1 MEIRNK
7 RIFLTMAS
15 LKCASK
21 LAWSKVVFITLLQLA
36 VAPQLLSAEDE
47 QKNLGGF
54 DRIFDPKVERREIDR
69 DAIDKENWEIGG
81 YYGII
86 SIEDFGSSELVGAR
100 IAYHVTEDFFI
111 ETSYAK
117 TEAGKTSF
125 ENLLGNIQFLPDG
138 KREYINY
145 DVALGFN
152 LLPGE
157 AFVGDELAF
166 SSSMYIVVGLGAT
179 KFAGETHSTI
189 MIGGGYRV
197 LFTDWFA
204 MHLTLRDHFYDTELT
219 GVAKTVNDLE
229 ITTSFTI
236 FF

>member
-1 MEIRNK
+1 MENRNK
-7 RIFLTMAS
+7 RIFLNIT
-15 LKCASK
+15 
-21 LAWSKVVFITLLQLA
+21 SKVVWLRVLFLALLQLT

-47 QKNLGGF
+47 QKDLGGF
-54 DRIFDPKVERREIDR
+54 DRIFDPKVERREIER
-69 DAIDKENWEIGG
+69 EAIDTENWEIGG

-86 SIEDFGSSELVGAR
+86 SIEDFGSSELVGIR
-100 IAYHVTEDFFI
+100 VAYHVTEDFFI
-111 ETSYAK
+111 EMSYAK

-125 ENLLGNIQFLPDG
+125 ENLLGNIQFLLLPDG
-138 KREYINY
+138 KREYIDY

-166 SSSMYIVVGLGAT
+166 SSSMYLVVGLGAT
-179 KFAGETHSTI
+179 KFANETHSTI

-204 MHLTLRDHFYDTELT
+204 MHLTLKDHFYDTELT

-229 ITTSFTI
+229 ISTSFTI